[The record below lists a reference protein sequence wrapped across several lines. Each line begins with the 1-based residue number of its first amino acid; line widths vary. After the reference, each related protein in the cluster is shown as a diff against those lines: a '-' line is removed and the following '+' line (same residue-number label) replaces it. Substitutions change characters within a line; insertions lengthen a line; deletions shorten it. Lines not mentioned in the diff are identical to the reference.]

1 MKTFPTSISHAAVA
15 AALSIVAFALVLHA
29 GAASA
34 ADAVYSNDFSTRT
47 SAGAVP
53 YCEWREVPY
62 AVGKLV
68 NDSYTD
74 VFGADD
80 LQDNWIKGRNNC
92 EGFAHVVNDDGNL
105 EALMCN
111 DTNPGGAGLHVIA
124 KQRLGNTFAT
134 GIVTA
139 QCDFRP
145 PVSWPSYNPRSVR
158 FALADETFYSPE
170 TAAGD
175 YMNYIAAG
183 AGVTLDG
190 TRKFYKYG
198 TVTAVEAKNSVWY
211 RVVLTA
217 NLDTRKYAVDIY
229 EMGADHPA
237 FDSATPAAAAYSES
251 GIDFWSVTKGVALKG
266 ISSVAIMG
274 YGVGGSTA
282 ADKRDYTALFD
293 NIRVSHNGV
302 ACYENDFAARRS
314 RNLATGSTTASY
326 AATTPAT
333 NIYTYA
339 TTVTNLLAAQNAGL
353 AVQPVGVDGW
363 RRLNKDQ
370 TGMLRKI
377 MFQGDNVGQTTDNT
391 GKFDWAGHS
400 LGQTFTSGK
409 VRIAADVRTTS
420 LTDSGS
426 AYLALGSDVLYAG
439 NKETFISGSALRAG
453 ISGEKVT
460 VDGVENRKVVYW
472 TNGADTKPGDG
483 VVLGQWL
490 RFAIEADLDAK
501 TYDFTIYRQADKDTH
516 PAYGSADG
524 SVLFSKTGIAFANPV
539 DSISSFALVS
549 YWSVTHFDNV
559 QIWHTPTGGTQ
570 SLVYYDT
577 FSKRM
582 VCGHGEF
589 EDKLVGTLT
598 KNPVGIDAWT
608 RLSRTT
614 GDIVLVGGANQAM
627 GFGAIATNEPAFA
640 THDLGRLCK
649 DGTMTTFFDMRAPS
663 AWVGGNGGAYVWLGG
678 DQFHEGNL
686 NGDRAYLKWSAT
698 GIGLTGMTFAAYA
711 GNGNGGGAWRTSG
724 TTTAGHWYRFVVK
737 TDLAA
742 GTGDVEV
749 YDLGTTQPTLETATP
764 SSGAITT
771 FAALP
776 FRQSPRTLGGI
787 SCIGVEA
794 NGVSVASPF
803 RQDDYRILLDNI
815 SVSYKSSVFVMV
827 VR

>member
-1 MKTFPTSISHAAVA
+1 MQPPAATIRATAVTTIAAVLVA
-15 AALSIVAFALVLHA
+15 GMVQTALA
-29 GAASA
+29 GAETI
-34 ADAVYSNDFSTRT
+34 YQNDFATRT

-53 YCEWREVPY
+53 YGEWREVPY
-62 AVGKLV
+62 ATGKLV

-74 VFGADD
+74 VFSADD
-80 LQDNWIKGRNNC
+80 LQDNWIKGPNNC
-92 EGFAHVVNDDGNL
+92 DGFAHVVDDGGNMA
-105 EALMCN
+105 ALMCN

-124 KQRLGNTFAT
+124 KQRLGNTFTT

-158 FALADETFYSPE
+158 FVLADENFYSPE
-170 TAAGD
+170 TAAAD
-175 YMNYIAAG
+175 YMSYIAAG

-198 TVTAVEAKNSVWY
+198 TVTAVQAKNGVWY
-211 RVVLTA
+211 RVFLTA
-217 NLDTRKYAVDIY
+217 NLDTKKYTVDIY

-237 FDSATPAAAAYSES
+237 FDSTTPTTAAYSES
-251 GIDFWSVTKGVALKG
+251 GIDFWSVTKGVALGG
-266 ISSVAIMG
+266 ISSIGIMG
-274 YGVGGSTA
+274 YGVGGSTET
-282 ADKRDYTALFD
+282 DKRDYTAIFD

-302 ACYENDFAARRS
+302 ECYENDFATRRS

-326 AATTPAT
+326 AAMTPAT

-339 TTVTNLLAAQNAGL
+339 ATVTNLLAAQNNGL

-370 TGMLRKI
+370 TGMLKKI
-377 MFQGDNVGQTTDNT
+377 VFQGDNVGQTTDNT
-391 GKFDWAGHS
+391 GAFDWAGHP
-400 LGQTFTSGK
+400 LGQTFASGK

-420 LTDSGS
+420 LTDSGY
-426 AYLALGSDVLYAG
+426 AYLALGNDVMYAG
-439 NKETFISGSALRAG
+439 NRDTYISGSALRAG

-472 TNGADTKPGDG
+472 TNGSATKPGDG

-501 TYDFTIYRQADKDTH
+501 TYDFTIYHQANKDSH
-516 PAYGSADG
+516 PAYGSANG
-524 SVLFSKTGIAFANPV
+524 TVLYSKTGIAFANSV

-559 QIWHTPTGGTQ
+559 QIWHTPTGGTE

-577 FSKRM
+577 FSTRM

-589 EDKLVGTLT
+589 EDKLVGTLAR
-598 KNPVGIDAWT
+598 NPAGIDTWM
-608 RLSRTT
+608 RLNRPA

-640 THDLGRLCK
+640 THDLGVLFK
-649 DGTMTTFFDMRAPS
+649 SGNMTTMFDMRAPS
-663 AWVGGNGGAYVWLGG
+663 TWKDGNGGAYVWLGG

-686 NGDRAYLKWSAT
+686 NGDGAFCKWSAN
-698 GIGLTGMTFAAYA
+698 GIGLSGSTFAAYA
-711 GNGNGGGAWRTSG
+711 GDGDGGGAWRTSG
-724 TTTAGHWYRFVVK
+724 TTTAGHWYRFVMK
-737 TDLAA
+737 TDLAV
-742 GTGDVEV
+742 GTCDVEV
-749 YDLGTTQPTLETATP
+749 YDLGTTQPTLATATP

-776 FRQSPRTLGGI
+776 FRQAPKKLGGI
-787 SCIGVEA
+787 SCIGVEVK
-794 NGVSVASPF
+794 GVNVASPF
-803 RQDDYRILLDNI
+803 RQDDYRVLLDNI
-815 SVSYKSSVFVMV
+815 SVSWKSSAFVMI

>member
-1 MKTFPTSISHAAVA
+1 MKAPISIIKVILAVSILSA
-15 AALSIVAFALVLHA
+15 MGAGVATTALGGGESI
-29 GAASA
+29 
-34 ADAVYSNDFSTRT
+34 YRNDFASRST
-47 SAGAVP
+47 AGAVP
-53 YCEWREVPY
+53 YGEWRQVPY
-62 AVGKLV
+62 AEGKLV

-92 EGFAHVVNDDGNL
+92 DGFAHVVDDDGNM

-124 KQRLGNTFAT
+124 KQRLGNVFAT

-170 TAAGD
+170 TAAAD
-175 YMNYIAAG
+175 YMSYIAAG

-198 TVTAVEAKNSVWY
+198 TVTAVEAKNGVWY
-211 RVVLTA
+211 RVLLTA
-217 NLDTRKYAVDIY
+217 NLDTGKYNVDIY

-237 FDSATPAAAAYSES
+237 FDSATPAAAAFSES

-266 ISSVAIMG
+266 ISSIAIMG

-282 ADKRDYTALFD
+282 ADRRDYTALFD

-302 ACYENDFAARRS
+302 ECYENDFAARRS
-314 RNLATGSTTASY
+314 RNLATGATTASY

-333 NIYTYA
+333 NTYTYA
-339 TTVTNLLAAQNAGL
+339 ATVTNLLAAQNSGL

-363 RRLNKDQ
+363 RRLNKNQ
-370 TGMLRKI
+370 TGMLKKI
-377 MFQGDNVGQTTDNT
+377 VFQGDNVGQTTDNT
-391 GKFDWAGHS
+391 GAFDWAGHP
-400 LGQTFTSGK
+400 LGQTFASGK

-420 LTDSGS
+420 LTDSGY
-426 AYLALGSDVLYAG
+426 AYLALGNDVMYAG
-439 NKETFISGSALRAG
+439 NSDTYFSGSALRAG

-460 VDGVENRKVVYW
+460 VDGVENRKVAYW
-472 TNGADTKPGDG
+472 TNGSATKPGDG

-501 TYDFTIYRQADKDTH
+501 TYDFTIYRQAAKDTH

-524 SVLFSKTGIAFANPV
+524 TVLYSKTGIAFANPV

-582 VCGHGEF
+582 VWGYGGV
-589 EDKLVGTLT
+589 EDPLVGTLAR
-598 KNPVGIDAWT
+598 NPAGIDTWM
-608 RLSRTT
+608 RLNRTT

-627 GFGAIATNEPAFA
+627 GFGAISTNEPAFA
-640 THDLGRLCK
+640 THDLGMLFTSGK
-649 DGTMTTFFDMRAPS
+649 MTTMFDMQAPS
-663 AWVGGNGGAYVWLGG
+663 AWDGSNGGAFVWLGG

-686 NGDRAYLKWSAT
+686 NGDGAFCKWAAT
-698 GIGLTGMTFAAYA
+698 GIGLTGRTFASYE
-711 GNGNGGGAWRTSG
+711 GDGDGDGAWRTSG

-737 TDLAA
+737 TDLDV
-742 GTGDVEV
+742 GTSDVEV

-764 SSGAITT
+764 SSGAIIT
-771 FAALP
+771 FSSFP
-776 FRQSPRTLGGI
+776 FRQAPKKLGGI

-803 RQDDYRILLDNI
+803 RHDDYQILLDNI